1 MVRPFLSSVAW
12 SEAASAPSGET
23 EDQDE
28 LDGHEA
34 LPTVDRSG
42 AQHGFIADGRGS
54 TGPRTPGPHKLEKT
68 LLPPNAALCLEFT
81 TELQIATRLRVGGKL
96 RATYML
102 PER

>member
-54 TGPRTPGPHKLEKT
+54 TGLELLGHTTWRKRFCLRTQPCASSSR
-68 LLPPNAALCLEFT
+68 PNS
-81 TELQIATRLRVGGKL
+81 RSL
-96 RATYML
+96 RACGWAVNKSYL
-102 PER
+102 YAP